1 MYTSPPSKRSAYIHT
16 YIHACLLVCT
26 VTAGLDQF
34 LLLRSLAFS
43 RFLHLLLLALTFAC
57 SYFCLLHLSCLLGG
71 EFPLSFSF
79 GVCFLSFAAVLF
91 LSLCSGLLQAS
102 FKASLK
108 LEDLLDSHVLLIL
121 NLQPS
126 RSFPR
131 LVISRSCVTLDH
143 GDGRFFRGE
152 GARQVLPA
160 ISRQV
165 AAVDCRDR
173 ATAPGA

>member
-1 MYTSPPSKRSAYIHT
+1 MDVYFTTIQAQCIHT
-16 YIHACLLVCT
+16 YIHTCLLACLYSNCWSRSVSSPALSCVLSLSSSLV
-26 VTAGLDQF
+26 
-34 LLLRSLAFS
+34 
-43 RFLHLLLLALTFAC
+43 AC
-57 SYFCLLHLSCLLGG
+57 SYSCLLHLSCLLGV